1 MTATQYYL
9 AEFDLE
15 MGTTR
20 RVLER
25 VPEGKLTWKPHAK
38 SSSLGQLASH
48 VAQMP
53 DWMAEI
59 FKGSEFNFRPADG
72 PAYAAA
78 DCKSSA
84 ELLEV
89 FDRSVAKARAA
100 VAKAGDDSLDVP
112 WALKAGDMTIFTL
125 PRWQVYRSWGMN
137 HVVHHRGQ
145 LTVYLRLLDVAVPS
159 VYGPSADEPK

>member
-25 VPEGKLTWKPHAK
+25 VPGGKLTWKPHAK

-59 FKGSEFNFRPADG
+59 FKG
-72 PAYAAA
+72 
-78 DCKSSA
+78 
-84 ELLEV
+84 
-89 FDRSVAKARAA
+89 
-100 VAKAGDDSLDVP
+100 
-112 WALKAGDMTIFTL
+112 
-125 PRWQVYRSWGMN
+125 
-137 HVVHHRGQ
+137 
-145 LTVYLRLLDVAVPS
+145 LDVAVPS
-159 VYGPSADEPK
+159 VYGPSADEPN